1 MRNSNRGKDLPHVRP
16 VQRIELSESHVKLR
30 MILIVVLLAIATVS
44 IVIALSSA
52 LKTEPGWQEIRVA
65 SVKMNCGEDF
75 TLSYDFTNAGSAATA
90 QSKALTTLYSTAC
103 EDAFRIFSPDVS
115 GEGTANVCDLNA
127 HPNETLTVDPVLYQA
142 LSLIQ
147 QYGNRN
153 LYLGAVYAEYNR
165 IFWAENDVE
174 AASYDPVQNPE
185 LVGDLAEL
193 AAFANDPAMIDVQL
207 LDNHQ
212 VKLMVAEEYLSFV
225 KDNEIEKLIDFG
237 WMKNAFIADYLAQVL
252 ADNGYTDGYIA
263 SFDGFTRNLD
273 QRANTYSINLFDRIG
288 FDIYHSA
295 VMRYEAPASI
305 VSLRDY
311 PLGQSDQR
319 NYYAFPGGHIASFLI
334 DPADGMCKASVDSLI
349 AYGKNQSCAE
359 ILLQLVPVFIADTFS
374 NSRLLELASS
384 GIHSLWCEGQSVY
397 HTDAQV
403 DLTILPQDNMTY
415 TKVFAG

>member
-30 MILIVVLLAIATVS
+30 MILIVVLLAIATVA
-44 IVIALSSA
+44 IVIGLSSA

-65 SVKMNCGEDF
+65 SVKMNCGEEF

-115 GEGTANVCDLNA
+115 GEGTANVYDLNA

-165 IFWAENDVE
+165 IFWAENEVE

-185 LVGDLAEL
+185 LVADMAEL
-193 AAFANDPAMIDVQL
+193 AAFANDPAMIDIQL

>member
-30 MILIVVLLAIATVS
+30 MILIVVLLAIATVA
-44 IVIALSSA
+44 IVIGLSSA

-115 GEGTANVCDLNA
+115 GEGTANVYDLNA

-193 AAFANDPAMIDVQL
+193 AAFANDPAMIDIQL

-252 ADNGYTDGYIA
+252 TENGYTDGYIA

-311 PLGQSDQR
+311 PLGQSDHR
-319 NYYAFPGGHIASFLI
+319 IYHTFPDGHIASFLI

>member
-30 MILIVVLLAIATVS
+30 MILIVVLLAIATVA
-44 IVIALSSA
+44 IVIGLSSA

-115 GEGTANVCDLNA
+115 GEGTANVYDLNA
-127 HPNETLTVDPVLYQA
+127 HPNETLTVDPVLHQA

-165 IFWAENDVE
+165 IFWAENEVE

-193 AAFANDPAMIDVQL
+193 AAFANDPAMIDIQL

-237 WMKNAFIADYLAQVL
+237 WMKNAFIADFLAQVL

-319 NYYAFPGGHIASFLI
+319 NYYAFPDGHIASFLI
-334 DPADGMCKASVDSLI
+334 DPVDGMCKASVDSLI
-349 AYGKNQSCAE
+349 SYSKDQSCAE

-374 NSRLLELASS
+374 NTRLLELTSS

-397 HTDAQV
+397 HTDAQI
-403 DLTILPQDNMTY
+403 DLTILPQDDMTY

>member
-30 MILIVVLLAIATVS
+30 MILIVVLLAIATVA
-44 IVIALSSA
+44 IVIGLSSA

-65 SVKMNCGEDF
+65 SVKMNCGEEF

-115 GEGTANVCDLNA
+115 GEGTANVYDLNA

-165 IFWAENDVE
+165 IFWAENEVE

-185 LVGDLAEL
+185 LVADMAEL

-207 LDNHQ
+207 LGSNQ
-212 VKLMVAEEYLSFV
+212 VKLMVAEVYLSFAR
-225 KDNEIEKLIDFG
+225 DNEIEKLIDFG
-237 WMKNAFIADYLAQVL
+237 WMKNAFIADFLAQVL
-252 ADNGYTDGYIA
+252 ADNGYKDGYIA

-319 NYYAFPGGHIASFLI
+319 NYYAFPDGHIASFLI

-397 HTDAQV
+397 HTDAQI